1 MDGCFRVVRMEYGGA
16 GHQDICTGFYK
27 AGCVL
32 RGDAAVDLDEGLESS
47 VVDHATEVANFLEGM
62 RNELLTTETGIDAHD
77 QHQVDI
83 LHYIRQELSGGMR
96 VKPPTGF
103 HTQSFFLLALRA

>member
-1 MDGCFRVVRMEYGGA
+1 MDGCFRAARIEYGGG
-16 GHQDICTGFYK
+16 GHQDIWTGFYK

-32 RGDAAVDLDEGLESS
+32 RGDAAVDLVEGLESS

-83 LHYIRQELSGGMR
+83 LQYIRQELGGGMR
-96 VKPPTGF
+96 VKGHTGF
-103 HTQSFFLLALRA
+103 HAQ